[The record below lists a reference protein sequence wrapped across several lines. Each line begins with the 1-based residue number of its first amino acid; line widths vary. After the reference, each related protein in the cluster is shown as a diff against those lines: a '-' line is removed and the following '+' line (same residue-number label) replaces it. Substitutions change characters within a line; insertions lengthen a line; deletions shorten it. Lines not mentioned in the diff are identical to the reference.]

1 MVIYSRND
9 PPMCL
14 IFSSIRKD
22 VALDWFYFLSSHSLH
37 NFEELIE
44 AFPHSVYLSWEAK
57 RNTHN
62 LLTVKMIRGDN
73 LKSYIGYF
81 QSQLAKVPNC
91 GENISMLAFISEL
104 QVSYPLYK
112 HLLKHNFTR
121 MSEILSR
128 AQPYIYLKEA

>member
-1 MVIYSRND
+1 VRVLKKVFNFNYYSGVSDPVQYIRHFRDKMVIYSRND

-104 QVSYPLYK
+104 
-112 HLLKHNFTR
+112 
-121 MSEILSR
+121 
-128 AQPYIYLKEA
+128 